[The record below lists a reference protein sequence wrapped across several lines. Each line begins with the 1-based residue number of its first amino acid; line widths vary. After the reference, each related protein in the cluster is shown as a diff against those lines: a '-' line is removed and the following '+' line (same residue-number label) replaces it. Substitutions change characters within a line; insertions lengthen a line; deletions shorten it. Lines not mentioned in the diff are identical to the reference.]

1 MHKQPII
8 TLTFIISGLNFN
20 PVIADTVIATVAY
33 SQPIDE
39 PVSAGIASLLQ
50 NRGLEK
56 DAADKISENFVSEK
70 DEVLLALLIQ
80 ELDRGNIA
88 SSREILEYLST
99 TALHRQRF
107 DLHSYDHLVGMVTK
121 IKQRS
126 LDSKT
131 LKQLKEIS
139 KRYQTL
145 FV

>member
-1 MHKQPII
+1 MHKQHFI
-8 TLTFIISGLNFN
+8 TLTFIISGLHFN
-20 PVIADTVIATVAY
+20 PVVADTVITTVSY
-33 SQPIDE
+33 SQTVDE
-39 PVSAGIASLLQ
+39 PVSSGIASLLQ

-56 DAADKISENFVSEK
+56 DAADRISENFIGEK
-70 DEVLLALLIQ
+70 DEVLLALLIE

-88 SSREILEYLST
+88 SKKEVMEYLST

-131 LKQLKEIS
+131 LNELQAIS
-139 KRYQTL
+139 KRYQKL

>member
-20 PVIADTVIATVAY
+20 PVIADTVITTVAY

-39 PVSAGIASLLQ
+39 PVSSGIASLLQ

-88 SSREILEYLST
+88 SSREVLEYLST

-126 LDSKT
+126 LDSNT